1 MNEEI
6 LNPGTTEMHVNEFM
20 KLELKSAAKWMKFIC
35 IVGSI
40 GMAFIVLLGLLLI
53 VLGTGI
59 SQYLA
64 NTPLGGGIG
73 FLYLIFAAIYIYP
86 LLKGFQF
93 ANATRNACMTNNEA
107 ELTRGFE
114 GLNKLLIFSGVLTII
129 VLVIYAFIFLSTVIF
144 AVALS

>member
-6 LNPGTTEMHVNEFM
+6 TNPGTSSMQVNEFM

-35 IVGSI
+35 TVGCV
-40 GMAFIVLLGLLLI
+40 GVAFVVLLGLLLI

-64 NTPLGGGIG
+64 DTPLGGAIG
-73 FLYLIFAAIYIYP
+73 FLYLIIAAIYIYP
-86 LLKGFQF
+86 LIKGFQF
-93 ANATRNACMTNNEA
+93 ANATRNACMTDNEA

-114 GLNKLLIFSGVLTII
+114 GLNKLLMFIGILTII
-129 VLVIYAFIFLSTVIF
+129 ILVIYVFIILSTIIF
-144 AVALS
+144 AIALA